1 MTRRWVLGIIAVN
14 LIALAALVFAYPH
27 LMVAPGALREAHAA
41 LATDCFA
48 CHAPGR
54 GTTAERCVACHAIK
68 DIGVRTTKGI
78 VLAKPHLKVAFHRD
92 LIEQECAS
100 CHSDHNKPLL
110 AQRNRKPFSHA
121 LLREATRE
129 NCVACHAPPDT
140 AIHRNMNLP
149 CGQCHQQEKWK
160 PASFKHDQLGAL
172 VLAKCETCHATPT
185 DTLHRPITGNCAQC
199 HTPAA
204 WKPASFDHA
213 KFFVLDRDHNVSCA
227 TCHTNNDYKRYTCYG
242 CHEHTPER
250 IRAKH
255 QREGIRNFT
264 HCVECHRSADEN
276 EGGKGRKEKSGGE
289 RD

>member
-27 LMVAPGALREAHAA
+27 LMVAPGALGEAHAA

-68 DIGVRTTKGI
+68 DIGVRTSKGI
-78 VLAKPHLKVAFHRD
+78 VLAKPHLKAAFHRD

-100 CHSDHNKPLL
+100 CHSDHNRPLL
-110 AQRNRKPFSHA
+110 AQRSRKPFSHA

-140 AIHRNMNLP
+140 VIHRNMNLP
-149 CGQCHQQEKWK
+149 CGQCHQQDK
-160 PASFKHDQLGAL
+160 
-172 VLAKCETCHATPT
+172 
-185 DTLHRPITGNCAQC
+185 
-199 HTPAA
+199 

-242 CHEHTPER
+242 CHEHTPDR

-255 QREGIRNFT
+255 QKEGIRNFT
-264 HCVECHRSADEN
+264 DCVECHRNADEN
-276 EGGKGRKEKSGGE
+276 EGGKGHKEKGGGE